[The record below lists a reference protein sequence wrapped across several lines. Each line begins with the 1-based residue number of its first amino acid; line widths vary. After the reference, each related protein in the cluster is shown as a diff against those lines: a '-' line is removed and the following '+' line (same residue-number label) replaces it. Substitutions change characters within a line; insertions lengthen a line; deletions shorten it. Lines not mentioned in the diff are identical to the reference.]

1 MMWLV
6 VSPIILFAVLGIAIG
21 IIKTEEE
28 IDG

>member
-1 MMWLV
+1 MWLV
-6 VSPIILFAVLGIAIG
+6 VSPIIFLAVLGIAIG